1 MAQNG
6 TEGSR
11 MARKCLRQRGVYHG
25 GRPVLVLNLR
35 RLARSMSYWSVS
47 TSQDAI
53 YVVSGTPLTS
63 NTARLL
69 LIAHEGP
76 PGRRIGMCSELV
88 KRSWVR
94 AESPHGSSTHLAKIS
109 HRDTIG

>member
-11 MARKCLRQRGVYHG
+11 MARKCMPQRGVYHG

-35 RLARSMSYWSVS
+35 RLARSRSYWSVS

-53 YVVSGTPLTS
+53 YVVSGKPLTS
-63 NTARLL
+63 TTARLL
-69 LIAHEGP
+69 LVAHEGQL
-76 PGRRIGMCSELV
+76 GRRIGSCSGLV
-88 KRSWVR
+88 KRSWV
-94 AESPHGSSTHLAKIS
+94 
-109 HRDTIG
+109 